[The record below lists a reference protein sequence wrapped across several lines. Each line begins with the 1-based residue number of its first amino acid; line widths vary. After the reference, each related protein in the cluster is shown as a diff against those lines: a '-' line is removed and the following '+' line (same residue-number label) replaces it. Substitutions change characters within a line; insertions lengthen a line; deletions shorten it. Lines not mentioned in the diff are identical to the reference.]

1 MAAAGRPSADG
12 RAGRGGRSWGASAA
26 DGREGHAE
34 VLGGNGYID
43 DYPGVS
49 GGGR

>member
-1 MAAAGRPSADG
+1 MRVVPSLVAMLDADSG
-12 RAGRGGRSWGASAA
+12 FLASAA
-26 DGREGHAE
+26 QGLEGRAE